1 MPSRRSLALIFDF
14 PCSMNEYISFGISDG
29 LEITN
34 LHMRHEATVLPNM
47 PLNFRYLTQLKLIR
61 MAAEPFGKQL
71 CTILLAGSI
80 MKLYSV

>member
-1 MPSRRSLALIFDF
+1 
-14 PCSMNEYISFGISDG
+14 
-29 LEITN
+29 
-34 LHMRHEATVLPNM
+34 MRDEATVLPNM

-80 MKLYSV
+80 MKLYSF